1 MLFWPDEKDVEEK
14 LLKHEVDELRE
25 YAEKQGFTKAQA
37 ETFVRNSISNSARAE
52 YESIGASEDE
62 IWEHINAVLKKAGL
76 EYDH

>member
-25 YAEKQGFTKAQA
+25 YAEKQVFTKEQT
-37 ETFVRNSISNSARAE
+37 ETFVRNSIANSARAE

-62 IWEHINAVLKKAGL
+62 IREHINEVLKKAGL
-76 EYDH
+76 EYDR